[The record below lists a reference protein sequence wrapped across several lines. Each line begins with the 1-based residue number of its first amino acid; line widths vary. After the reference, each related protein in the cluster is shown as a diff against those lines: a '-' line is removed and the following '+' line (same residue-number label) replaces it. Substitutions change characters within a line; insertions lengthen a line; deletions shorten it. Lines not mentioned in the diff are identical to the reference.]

1 MKMINNVSLVGRLTK
16 DVEIRKTESNKSVAS
31 ITLAI
36 GDRFNKD
43 HTDFINCVVW
53 NSSAEYLNKYATK
66 GDVIGLTGRIATRT
80 YDGRNGKVYVTEVV
94 ADNVSI
100 IGSRKNNQ
108 SQNDNVPEPVV
119 APEVDN
125 GNMDID
131 PDELPFF

>member
-100 IGSRKNNQ
+100 IGSRKSNQ

>member
-1 MKMINNVSLVGRLTK
+1 MINNVSLVGRLTK

-100 IGSRKNNQ
+100 IGSRRNNQ
-108 SQNDNVPEPVV
+108 NQNDNVPEPVV

>member
-53 NSSAEYLNKYATK
+53 NSSAEYLNKYAVK

-108 SQNDNVPEPVV
+108 NQNDNVPEPVV

>member
-1 MKMINNVSLVGRLTK
+1 MINNVSLVGRLTK

-53 NSSAEYLNKYATK
+53 NSSAEYLSKYATK

-100 IGSRKNNQ
+100 IGSRKSNQ